1 MSSLSNYKD
10 SRDNNF
16 NLLRFVAA
24 FLVLISH
31 SFPLATGSGT
41 SEPLKT
47 ALGIE
52 FGHIAVD
59 VFFITSGFL
68 ITGSLIRSKSAYK
81 YIAARALRIY
91 PALLIAVLFTVFIL
105 GPLITQVTLA
115 EYFSKQTFIYFFKN
129 STLLGGVEFNLPGVF
144 EEVPWKNAVN
154 GSLWTLPYEVKMY
167 AYLLIIF
174 LCYRF
179 LGNIG
184 FPRFY
189 LTITLER
196 AIALLAL
203 FSLLLHLLNHIY
215 FHRFDDFIRLFSFFF
230 VGSFFYLYSSH
241 IKMYRSIFA
250 LCATLFVLC
259 ALAVMWLGANKN
271 IFMVVYILTLPY
283 IVFYLAYLPK
293 GKIRCFNNVGDYS
306 YGIYIY
312 AFPIQQMSAKLIP
325 EISVFQMLLI
335 SGAFTLLF
343 AFASWHLIEKK
354 ALKFK
359 PF

>member
-129 STLLGGVEFNLPGVF
+129 
-144 EEVPWKNAVN
+144 
-154 GSLWTLPYEVKMY
+154 
-167 AYLLIIF
+167 
-174 LCYRF
+174 
-179 LGNIG
+179 
-184 FPRFY
+184 
-189 LTITLER
+189 
-196 AIALLAL
+196 
-203 FSLLLHLLNHIY
+203 
-215 FHRFDDFIRLFSFFF
+215 
-230 VGSFFYLYSSH
+230 
-241 IKMYRSIFA
+241 
-250 LCATLFVLC
+250 
-259 ALAVMWLGANKN
+259 
-271 IFMVVYILTLPY
+271 
-283 IVFYLAYLPK
+283 
-293 GKIRCFNNVGDYS
+293 
-306 YGIYIY
+306 
-312 AFPIQQMSAKLIP
+312 
-325 EISVFQMLLI
+325 
-335 SGAFTLLF
+335 
-343 AFASWHLIEKK
+343 
-354 ALKFK
+354 
-359 PF
+359 